1 MFCVRIFGVACC
13 RALLGK
19 PELGESF
26 MRVCGRAAALQRSV
40 RNHTDG
46 MGTLASLA
54 VVVSAMFHVGSLCVA
69 CCRVLLDR
77 PELGAGFVR
86 LCGRVV
92 AF

>member
-1 MFCVRIFGVACC
+1 MFHVVGFCVACC
-13 RALLGK
+13 RTLLDK

-26 MRVCGRAAALQRSV
+26 MCMCGRAAALQPAV

-46 MGTLASLA
+46 MGTLARLA
-54 VVVSAMFHVGSLCVA
+54 VVVSAMFHVGGFCVA
-69 CCRVLLDR
+69 CCRALLDK
-77 PELGAGFVR
+77 PELGASLVR